1 MGEGER
7 KTERSPIDYLDSRR
21 TGEMRKKACSKNS
34 STNR

>member
-7 KTERSPIDYLDSRR
+7 KTERSPIDYLDSR